1 MGLIEEND
9 PIVRHHL
16 LTSLLRD
23 VSRSFYLT
31 LRVLPAPVGTQIE
44 LAYLLARATDTIADT
59 EIVPLEKRLAALTH
73 LRGRILGQTT
83 EPLSFGDLANE
94 QSNPAEQLLLKRI
107 EEAIQ
112 VLNQQNPS
120 DILLI
125 RHVLT
130 TITSG
135 QELDLHRFG
144 NAPTAAVVALAT
156 WAELDDYTYR
166 VAGCVGEFWTE
177 CCLQNLPKA
186 PVDRRSELLENGIR
200 FGKGLQLTNIL
211 RDLPKDLRIGRCYL
225 PAEELWNHGLLP
237 QDLLDPANSV
247 RFADFYATMLD
258 RAEAHLRAG
267 WDYTN
272 ALPWR
277 WMRVRLAC
285 AWPVLIGLATLDK
298 LRHSNVLDVRHRI
311 KLSRTEVRI
320 ILIKT
325 FCLYL
330 FPKVWHGLGDPKKSR

>member
-1 MGLIEEND
+1 M
-9 PIVRHHL
+9 RHHL

-31 LRVLPAPVGTQIE
+31 LRVLPAPVRTQIG

-59 EIVPLEKRLAALTH
+59 EIVPLKNRLAALSD
-73 LRGRILGQTT
+73 LRARILGETT
-83 EPLSFGDLANE
+83 DPLSFGELAQG

-125 RHVLT
+125 RQVLS
-130 TITSG
+130 TIASG

-144 NAPTAAVVALAT
+144 NASAASIVALTT
-156 WAELDDYTYR
+156 WAELDDYTNR

-177 CCLQNLPKA
+177 CCLQNLPNA
-186 PVDRRSELLENGIR
+186 PVDRRPELLANSIR

-211 RDLPKDLRIGRCYL
+211 RDLPQDLRMGRCYL
-225 PAEELWNHGLLP
+225 PAEELRHHGMLP

-247 RFADFYATMLD
+247 RFADFYGMMID

-267 WDYTN
+267 WSYTN

-285 AWPVLIGLATLDK
+285 AWPILIGLATLEK
-298 LRHSNVLDVRHRI
+298 LRRSNVLDACHRI
-311 KLSRTEVRI
+311 KLSRSEVRI
-320 ILIKT
+320 ILLKT
-325 FCLYL
+325 ICFYL
-330 FPKVWHGLGDPKKSR
+330 LPTLWRGLGNPKKSR